1 MIMDQMIQFVKQ
13 MSGKFGVSPYATLPN
28 QSDPGKIAYMR
39 ELQRELKNKEVLE
52 VPLSELRVVVF
63 DLETTGFFPYK
74 GDQILSIGAVK
85 MRGDQLLD
93 KETFYAP
100 VNCETALPEE
110 ITNLTGLTDEALAE
124 ADTIHDVLREFYQFI
139 KTDPLVAHHASHEK
153 QFMKHATWM
162 SLRMNFQH
170 RVIDT
175 SFLTKTAEPDAQLV
189 TLDECCAHFGIEIPH
204 RHHAL
209 HDAIAAARLWA
220 ACIETVQKR
229 GFTNLKEVY
238 AHLASK

>member
-13 MSGKFGVSPYATLPN
+13 MSGKLGASPYAALPN
-28 QSDPGKIAYMR
+28 QTDPGKMAYMR
-39 ELQRELKNKEVLE
+39 ELQRELKNKDVLE
-52 VPLSELRVVVF
+52 VPLSELSVVVF

-85 MRGDQLLD
+85 MRGSQLID
-93 KETFYAP
+93 NETFYAP
-100 VNCETALPEE
+100 VHCETPLTEE
-110 ITNLTGLTDEALAE
+110 VANLTGLTDEVLAE
-124 ADTIHDVLREFYQFI
+124 ADTIHDVLRGFYQFI
-139 KTDPLVAHHASHEK
+139 KADPLVAHHANHEK

-170 RVIDT
+170 RIIDT
-175 SFLTKTAEPDAQLV
+175 SFLTKTVEPEAHLV
-189 TLDECCAHFGIEIPH
+189 TLDECCAHFGIEIEH

-209 HDAIAAARLWA
+209 HDAMAAARLWA
-220 ACIETVQKR
+220 AGIEAIQKQ

-238 AHLASK
+238 AHVASK